1 MKRVAEFDSIVQR
14 IPTLMLQELLR
25 WRKSPAFILRINR
38 WTSWAA
44 RIVARFSPIQMRGEF
59 VGMKLREPAAPV
71 LSSVENRVSQVT
83 QFFPR
88 VTLSVAPAS
97 LLSRQTTISIEP
109 RLNLAIAQIMGLAAA
124 QSTTLPREHW
134 RRLGTQPYALGQKIT
149 SFREEA
155 LDRRYQTIET
165 NQITTVFRRLFLD
178 QSMKAI
184 IRRQSVT
191 GESRETLDRVFRN
204 IRTEDTTFAART
216 ITLQK
221 PASVVTTTPAANTAT
236 ARQGKA
242 GYDSNSTAG
251 TRSEN
256 HSPPNIDHLANEV
269 IRQIDRKLLAYRER
283 MGTVF

>member
-1 MKRVAEFDSIVQR
+1 
-14 IPTLMLQELLR
+14 MLQELLR

-38 WTSWAA
+38 WTSWAGH
-44 RIVARFSPIQMRGEF
+44 IVARFSPIQMRGEF
-59 VGMKLREPAAPV
+59 VGMKLREPATPS
-71 LSSVENRVSQVT
+71 LTGVENRVNQVT

-97 LLSRQTTISIEP
+97 LLSRQTTISIAP
-109 RLNLAIAQIMGLAAA
+109 RLNLAIAQIMGVAVA
-124 QSTTLPREHW
+124 QSGALPREHSY
-134 RRLGTQPYALGQKIT
+134 RLESQPYAVGQKIT
-149 SFREEA
+149 SLREEA
-155 LDRRYQTIET
+155 PERKYQAIEA

-178 QSMKAI
+178 QSMTAI
-184 IRRQSVT
+184 IRRQLVT

-221 PASVVTTTPAANTAT
+221 PASAVTITPAANTAT
-236 ARQGKA
+236 ARQAKA

-251 TRSEN
+251 AQSES
-256 HSPPNIDHLANEV
+256 HRPPNIDHLANEV
-269 IRQIDRKLLAYRER
+269 IRQIDRKLLAHRER

>member
-1 MKRVAEFDSIVQR
+1 
-14 IPTLMLQELLR
+14 MLQELLR
-25 WRKSPAFILRINR
+25 RRKSPAFILRINR

-44 RIVARFSPIQMRGEF
+44 RIVARFGPIQMRGEF

-71 LSSVENRVSQVT
+71 LSSVENLVSQVT

-97 LLSRQTTISIEP
+97 LLSRQTTISIAP
-109 RLNLAIAQIMGLAAA
+109 QLNLAIAQIMGVVVA
-124 QSTTLPREHW
+124 QNTSVPREHSY
-134 RRLGTQPYALGQKIT
+134 RLESQPYALGQKIT
-149 SFREEA
+149 SLREEA
-155 LDRRYQTIET
+155 SERKYKSIET
-165 NQITTVFRRLFLD
+165 NQITTVFRRLFLGR
-178 QSMKAI
+178 SMTAI
-184 IRRQSVT
+184 IRRQLVT
-191 GESRETLDRVFRN
+191 VESHETLNRVFRN

-236 ARQGKA
+236 ARQAKA

-251 TRSEN
+251 ARSES
-256 HSPPNIDHLANEV
+256 HRLPNIDHLANEV
-269 IRQIDRKLLAYRER
+269 IRQLDRKLLAHRER

>member
-1 MKRVAEFDSIVQR
+1 
-14 IPTLMLQELLR
+14 MLQELLR

-44 RIVARFSPIQMRGEF
+44 RIVSRFSPIQMRGDF

-71 LSSVENRVSQVT
+71 LSSVDNRVSQVT
-83 QFFPR
+83 LFFPR
-88 VTLSVAPAS
+88 VTLSVAPAP
-97 LLSRQTTISIEP
+97 LLARQKTISIAP
-109 RLNLAIAQIMGLAAA
+109 RLNLAIAQIMSMWVA
-124 QSTTLPREHW
+124 QNSALLREHSY
-134 RRLGTQPYALGQKIT
+134 RLETQPYALGHKIT
-149 SFREEA
+149 SLREEA
-155 LDRRYQTIET
+155 PEREYQAIET

-178 QSMKAI
+178 QSMTAI
-184 IRRQSVT
+184 FRRQLVT
-191 GESRETLDRVFRN
+191 VESRETLDRVFRN

-236 ARQGKA
+236 ARQAKA

-251 TRSEN
+251 ARSES
-256 HSPPNIDHLANEV
+256 HRPPNIDHLANEV
-269 IRQIDRKLLAYRER
+269 IRQLDRKLLAHRER